1 VTLTYRDV
9 LALPGGRRRLF
20 FGLIGRAPT
29 SLFSVAL
36 LLLIEEATGSYSVAG
51 VATAAFALALA
62 LVAPISGRL
71 VDRHGQRMAGRSL
84 ALASAL
90 ATGSM
95 VLGLGSIPIWLT
107 VALCAVMGGSLP
119 LAATYARTQWLTV
132 TDSTERV
139 LAPESVLHEVNW
151 LVGPPLA
158 AILARTAGAALPVV
172 LGSACSVIGIFGIT
186 AGGNALGARPAGS
199 VRRRGPVVGWNV
211 MVVVLWFGMC
221 MNALTMVVVAYDDVL
236 GGGWA
241 PWFFVING
249 IASLVSGLAAGR
261 FRFPGGPRRG
271 MAFFASVYLV
281 GIIPL
286 VAGSG
291 VPWFL
296 IAAYTA
302 GVAVAPIFLYANSE
316 IALASPR
323 DRRTEAFGMLAA
335 SVGIGLAIG
344 AAVGGYAVDLFGAA
358 GARWVLLGLSSGL
371 AASGRFALKR

>member
-1 VTLTYRDV
+1 MTLTYRDV
-9 LALPGGRRRLF
+9 LALPGGPRRLV

-36 LLLIEEATGSYSVAG
+36 LFLIEEATGSYSVAG

-62 LVAPISGRL
+62 LVAPIAGRL
-71 VDRHGQRMAGRSL
+71 VDRHGQRIAGRSL
-84 ALASAL
+84 ALGSAL
-90 ATGSM
+90 ATGAM
-95 VLGLGSIPIWLT
+95 VLSVGSIPTWLT
-107 VALCAVMGGSLP
+107 VGLCALMGGSLP

-139 LAPESVLHEVNW
+139 LAVESVLDEVNW

-158 AILARTAGAALPVV
+158 AVLAKAAGAALPVL

-186 AGGNALGARPAGS
+186 SAAGALGPRPAGS
-199 VRRRGPVVGWNV
+199 VRRRGPVVGWDV

-221 MNALTMVVVAYDDVL
+221 MNAVTVVVVAYDEVL
-236 GGGWA
+236 GGGWV

-249 IASLVSGLAAGR
+249 IASLVSGLLAGR
-261 FRFPGGPRRG
+261 FSFPGGPKRG
-271 MAFFASVYLV
+271 MAVFASVYLI
-281 GIIPL
+281 GIVPL
-286 VAGSG
+286 VLGRG

-302 GVAVAPIFLYANSE
+302 GIAVAPIFLYANSQ
-316 IALASPR
+316 IALASPH

-344 AAVGGYAVDLFGAA
+344 AALGGYAVDLLGAA
-358 GARWVLLGLSSGL
+358 EARWALLGLSAGL
-371 AASGRFALKR
+371 AASGWFTLRR